1 MFTRQALLISI
12 MEEGLGL
19 MADPVDDS
27 VKLALLAH
35 DLRTPLAAMH
45 LTAEL
50 IGNGSL
56 DVAQT
61 EQLSILIRSIDALT
75 QMTTELLSAAEP
87 GAGTEPA
94 WSRVAEIV
102 GESADL
108 FRVAA
113 EAKDLS
119 FDVSIDEIARGCV
132 CAQGGALRRVIASLL
147 DNAIKYT
154 LQGGVEVGLSLLQS
168 GDVDGSSDERTPW
181 VCVSVSDSGPGIDR
195 EEQARLFRPFVRG
208 QHGRNTAPGTG
219 LGLWG
224 TAQLISE
231 MGGRL
236 LLGQPESG
244 GSRFEVQIPV
254 ELEGAE
260 HRSSRELTP
269 VSSVADLAGR
279 LPAHVLIV
287 DDNDTNC
294 RLLAALLES
303 FGVTSEIA
311 KSGEQAIGLVQ
322 KAPFEAVLLDLNMP
336 GMSGLE
342 TAEELRNLQSD
353 TDLPLIAVTA
363 ALESISDNRLSQ
375 AGFQEVLTKP
385 LSPATLYEAL
395 ERARRIRDGKH
406 SSDS

>member
-1 MFTRQALLISI
+1 
-12 MEEGLGL
+12 

-56 DVAQT
+56 DVAQA
-61 EQLSILIRSIDALT
+61 EQLSTLIRSIDALT

-87 GAGTEPA
+87 GAGAEQA

-119 FDVSIDEIARGCV
+119 FDVSIEETARECI
-132 CAQGGALRRVIASLL
+132 CAQGGALRRVVASLL

-154 LQGGVEVGLSLLQS
+154 PEGGVEVGLRLLQS
-168 GDVDGSSDERTPW
+168 GEIDGSSDDNVSW
-181 VCVSVSDSGPGIDR
+181 ICVSVSDTGPGIDR

-224 TAQLISE
+224 TAQLVSE

-244 GSRFEVQIPV
+244 GSRFDVQIPV
-254 ELEGAE
+254 EIEGAE
-260 HRSSRELTP
+260 RQSSKKETS

-279 LPAHVLIV
+279 LPGHVLIV

-311 KSGEQAIGLVQ
+311 NSGEQAIGFVQ
-322 KAPFEAVLLDLNMP
+322 KTSFEAVLLDLNMP

-342 TAEELRNLQSD
+342 TAEELRNIQSES
-353 TDLPLIAVTA
+353 DLPLIAVTA
-363 ALESISDNRLSQ
+363 ALESIGDERLQ
-375 AGFQEVLTKP
+375 EAGFEKVLTKP
-385 LSPATLYEAL
+385 LSPAALYEAL
-395 ERARRIRDGKH
+395 EHARRIRTVRH
-406 SSDS
+406 SDPG